1 MLVPV
6 SADPAPF
13 VARPLLQDVLVV
25 FVNADKEMHVLPEQ
39 PLQHV
44 YMPKV
49 KLLIRA
55 SLSMY
60 YTRHAR

>member
-6 SADPAPF
+6 SADPVPF

-25 FVNADKEMHVLPEQ
+25 FANADKEMHVLLEQ

-60 YTRHAR
+60 YTHHAR